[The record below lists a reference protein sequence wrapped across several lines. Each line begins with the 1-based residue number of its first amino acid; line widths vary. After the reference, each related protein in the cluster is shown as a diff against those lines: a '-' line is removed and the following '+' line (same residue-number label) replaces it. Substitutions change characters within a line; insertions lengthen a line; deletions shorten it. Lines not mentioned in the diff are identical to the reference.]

1 MDATITADPRAF
13 LEKLYNDFQ
22 NEIFSEEDAG
32 EVIDRYYAPGF
43 LQVSDGIVIDRD
55 RLIKH
60 IRPVKKSVAGGSY
73 EVLEALVDGNRL
85 AARFVI
91 RAVTKQGKET
101 ENDVHMFCEMTDD
114 GRFLRID
121 QITRSIKG

>member
-1 MDATITADPRAF
+1 MNTTITEDPRGF
-13 LEKLYNDFQ
+13 LERLYNNFQ
-22 NEIFSEEDAG
+22 NEIFGEEDAG

-43 LQVSDGIVIDRD
+43 LQVSDGIEIDRD

-60 IRPVKKSVAGGSY
+60 IRPVKKSVLSGSY
-73 EVLEALVDGNRL
+73 EVLEAVVDGNRL

-101 ENDVHMFCEMTDD
+101 ENEVHMFCEMTDD
-114 GRFLRID
+114 GRFVRID

>member
-1 MDATITADPRAF
+1 MDASVTADPRAF
-13 LEKLYNDFQ
+13 LENLYNNFQ

-43 LQVSDGIVIDRD
+43 LQVSDGIEIDRD

-60 IRPVKKSVAGGSY
+60 IRPVKKSVVSGSY
-73 EVLEALVDGNRL
+73 EVLEAVMDGNRL

-101 ENDVHMFCEMTDD
+101 ENDVHVFCEMTDD
-114 GRFLRID
+114 GRFVRID

>member
-13 LEKLYNDFQ
+13 LEKLYNNFQ
-22 NEIFSEEDAG
+22 HELFSEEDAG

-43 LQVSDGIVIDRD
+43 LQVSDGIKIDRD

-60 IRPVKKSVAGGSY
+60 IRPVKKSVVSGSY
-73 EVLEALVDGNRL
+73 EVLQAVMDGNRL

-91 RAVTKQGKET
+91 RAVTKRGEET

-114 GRFLRID
+114 GRFVHID
-121 QITRSIKG
+121 QITRSVKG

>member
-43 LQVSDGIVIDRD
+43 LQVSDGIEIDRD

-60 IRPVKKSVAGGSY
+60 IRPVKKSVASGSY

>member
-1 MDATITADPRAF
+1 MKSTAMDDPRSF
-13 LEKLYNDFQ
+13 LEKLYNNFQ
-22 NEIFSEEDAG
+22 NEIFNEEDSG

-43 LQVSDGIVIDRD
+43 TLVSDGISIDRE

-60 IRPVKKSVAGGSY
+60 IRPVKKSVLSGTY
-73 EVLEALVDGNRL
+73 EVLEAVAQGNRL

-91 RAVTKQGKET
+91 RAVTKQGGET
-101 ENDVHMFCEMTDD
+101 ENEVHMFCEMTDD
-114 GRFLRID
+114 GRFTHID